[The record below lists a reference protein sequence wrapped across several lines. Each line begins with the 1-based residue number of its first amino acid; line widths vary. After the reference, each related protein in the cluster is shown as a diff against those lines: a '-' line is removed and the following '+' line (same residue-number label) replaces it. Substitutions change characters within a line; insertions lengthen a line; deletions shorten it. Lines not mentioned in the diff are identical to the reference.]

1 MKNNNIINIL
11 CFFMGL
17 FLFINI
23 FIYVKKENEKFT
35 CSLST
40 DATTPVPSNIPT
52 PTLPKDSSILPSKEF
67 KFMLLTTIDKK
78 KISNSDQKWY
88 DYNVDITNVM
98 TLQNNNSLYFSYNSP
113 LNFIKNPTNINGID
127 GVNINDISL
136 KGPLSYNFSNNSDKN
151 DFILNSFSVFFTI
164 KINSITPTTDNIL
177 FEMIGNT
184 NSYNS
189 VYEPSLININLL
201 KNVDNTYRINIT
213 IGNIIFNN
221 NLTNIDE
228 NLLLNINPNF
238 IGLIFNRTNI
248 VFILN
253 NNIYTFRNTYDED
266 IKLGTSNVIINK
278 YGNINATLYHF
289 VYYKKDL
296 SINDVALLKP
306 HINYYVSGLYI
317 TDKIAKEQQNTIDSL
332 KNVSSTN
339 TDLQNQL
346 NKCINTKNSVIVA
359 PIIKLEKIKL
369 SKIDTIPTF
378 EQKKGNNFF
387 EKIEKYII

>member
-151 DFILNSFSVFFTI
+151 DFTLNSFSVFFTI

-201 KNVDNTYRINIT
+201 KNADTTYRINIT

-238 IGLIFNRTNI
+238 IGLIYNRTNI

-296 SINDVALLKP
+296 SINDVGLLKP
-306 HINYYVSGLYI
+306 HINYYISGLYI
-317 TDKIAKEQQNTIDSL
+317 TDKIAKEQQNTIDAL
-332 KNVSSTN
+332 KDVSSTN
-339 TDLQNQL
+339 TNLQNQL
-346 NKCINTKNSVIVA
+346 NKCINTKDSVVLE
-359 PIIKLEKIKL
+359 PTIKLEKIKL
-369 SKIDTIPTF
+369 SQIDTIPTF
-378 EQKKGNNFF
+378 EEKKGNKFF